1 MSNISLLP
9 LGGQDERGKNCFI
22 IEINDSIFIFDAGIK
37 VPINGKLG
45 VSMVTPDFEY
55 LASNSSKIKGIFI
68 GYPYSNNYAGLP
80 FLLQKINIKTPVF
93 CSKIGKVVID
103 TYYEKAILK
112 FPKPNVISV
121 DEFQKMEFDDVTII
135 PFKICNSILDSLGWI
150 IKTPDGSIIYV
161 DDFMVNNDKTN
172 IFEDHIEKINSI
184 TRGNNLALISAVGN
198 VGNNKGFT
206 TPNHKNYDYYDSIVS
221 NTNGRVFVA
230 INDQD
235 AYTIINLANIAKAR
249 KRPFCVYGS
258 TFMNVYSAAVKN
270 HMINT
275 KGLVCLKISE
285 ISNSSNAIVVISAMQ
300 DNLFKLLFNIVSGA
314 NNSIK
319 LDFKD
324 TFVLGTQ
331 LINGYEGHAARLM
344 DELNRLDVNAITIP
358 RTILPMSASNEDHKH
373 LIDLLGPKY
382 IFPIQGYYKYMVK
395 YQSIVAQTR
404 IKLDNVYYLD
414 NGEKIDII
422 NGEINNHKET
432 IKLSEN
438 YIGNVGSIDVG
449 TAVISERKQMADAG
463 IVFLT
468 IALDTNTMKFL
479 NFLDIDTYG
488 ALTHDNNSKILL
500 EEVVSIFKENITECI
515 ILEKGKNNKVDTKET
530 KILLKKYFMKLFE
543 KKFNKRPI
551 VLPSIIEI
559 NNKV

>member
-1 MSNISLLP
+1 
-9 LGGQDERGKNCFI
+9 
-22 IEINDSIFIFDAGIK
+22 
-37 VPINGKLG
+37 
-45 VSMVTPDFEY
+45 
-55 LASNSSKIKGIFI
+55 
-68 GYPYSNNYAGLP
+68 
-80 FLLQKINIKTPVF
+80 
-93 CSKIGKVVID
+93 
-103 TYYEKAILK
+103 
-112 FPKPNVISV
+112 
-121 DEFQKMEFDDVTII
+121 
-135 PFKICNSILDSLGWI
+135 
-150 IKTPDGSIIYV
+150 
-161 DDFMVNNDKTN
+161 MVNNDKTN

-344 DELNRLDVNAITIP
+344 DELNRLDVKHVEYLGV
-358 RTILPMSASNEDHKH
+358 ILKLAEGLDRGLTGHVENVDVIINEDTVNLK
-373 LIDLLGPKY
+373 LYSEYDLELELRQARRSSK
-382 IFPIQGYYKYMVK
+382 
-395 YQSIVAQTR
+395 
-404 IKLDNVYYLD
+404 
-414 NGEKIDII
+414 
-422 NGEINNHKET
+422 
-432 IKLSEN
+432 
-438 YIGNVGSIDVG
+438 
-449 TAVISERKQMADAG
+449 
-463 IVFLT
+463 VF
-468 IALDTNTMKFL
+468 
-479 NFLDIDTYG
+479 
-488 ALTHDNNSKILL
+488 
-500 EEVVSIFKENITECI
+500 EEVYNKNLVI
-515 ILEKGKNNKVDTKET
+515 EKA
-530 KILLKKYFMKLFE
+530 
-543 KKFNKRPI
+543 
-551 VLPSIIEI
+551 
-559 NNKV
+559 

>member
-1 MSNISLLP
+1 MSNINLLP
-9 LGGQDERGKNCFI
+9 LGGQDERGKNCFV
-22 IEINDSIFIFDAGIK
+22 IEIDDSIYVFDSGSK

-45 VSMVTPDFEY
+45 ICMITPDFEY
-55 LASNSSKIKGIFI
+55 LSKNASKIKGIFI

-80 FLLQKINIKTPVF
+80 FLLQKININTPIY
-93 CSKIGKVVID
+93 CSKIGKIVIE
-103 TYYEKAILK
+103 TYYEKNTIK
-112 FPKPNVISV
+112 FQKPNVIAV
-121 DEFQKMEFDDVTII
+121 EEFQKLEFKNTTIV
-135 PFKICNSILDSLGWI
+135 PFKICNSILDSLGWV
-150 IKTPDGSIIYV
+150 IKTQDGSIIYI

-184 TRGNNLALISAVGN
+184 TRGNNLALIPAVGN
-198 VGNNKGFT
+198 VGNFKSFT
-206 TPNHKNYDYYDSIVS
+206 TPNHKNYDYYDSIIS

-235 AYTIINLANIAKAR
+235 AYTVINLANIAKSK

-258 TFMNVYSAAVKN
+258 TFMNVFSGAVKN

-285 ISNSSNAIVVISAMQ
+285 IANSPNAIVVISAMQ
-300 DNLFKLLFNIVSGA
+300 DNLFKLLFNIVSGN

-331 LINGYEGHAARLM
+331 LINGYEGHGARLM
-344 DELNRLDVNAITIP
+344 DELNRLDVNAFTIP

-373 LIDLLGPKY
+373 LIDLLSPKY

-395 YQSIVAQTR
+395 YQSVVSQTR
-404 IKLDNVYYLD
+404 VKLDQVYYLD
-414 NGEKIDII
+414 NGEMISIN
-422 NGEINNHKET
+422 NGEINPNKHE
-432 IKLSEN
+432 IKLTEN

-449 TAVISERKQMADAG
+449 TAVISERKQLAEAG
-463 IVFLT
+463 IVFIT
-468 IALDTNTMKFL
+468 VAIDINSACFL
-479 NFLDIDTYG
+479 NFFDIDSYG
-488 ALTHDNNSKILL
+488 AITEDENSKNLL
-500 EEVVSIFKENITECI
+500 EEVITQFKENISDCI
-515 ILEKGKNNKVDTKET
+515 VLENNKKKVDTKET
-530 KILLKKYFMKLFE
+530 KVLLKKLFTKMYE

-551 VLPSIIEI
+551 VLPTIIEI

>member
-1 MSNISLLP
+1 MSKISLMP
-9 LGGQDERGKNCFI
+9 LGGQDERGKNCFV
-22 IEINDSIFIFDAGIK
+22 IEIDDSIFVFDAGIK

-45 VSMVTPDFEY
+45 VSMITPDFEY
-55 LASNSSKIKGIFI
+55 LSKNSSRIKGIFI

-80 FLLQKINIKTPVF
+80 FLLQKINVKTPVY
-93 CSKIGKVVID
+93 CSKIGKIVID
-103 TYYEKAILK
+103 TYYEKTTLK

-121 DEFQKMEFDDVTII
+121 DEYQKIEFNDVTII

-184 TRGNNLALISAVGN
+184 TRGNNLALIPAVGN
-198 VGNNKGFT
+198 VGNFKSFT
-206 TPNHKNYDYYDSIVS
+206 TPNHKNYDYYDSIIS

-235 AYTIINLANIAKAR
+235 AYTVINLANIAKAK

-258 TFMNVYSAAVKN
+258 TFMNVFSGAIKN

-285 ISNSSNAIVVISAMQ
+285 IANSPNVIVVISAMQ
-300 DNLFKLLFNIVSGA
+300 DNLFKLLFNIVSGG

-319 LDFKD
+319 LDSKD

-331 LINGYEGHAARLM
+331 LINGYEGHGARLM
-344 DELNRLDVNAITIP
+344 DELNRLDVNAHTIP

-373 LIDLLGPKY
+373 IIDLLSPKY

-395 YQSIVAQTR
+395 YEFVVAQTK
-404 IKLDNVYYLD
+404 IKLDHVYYLD
-414 NGEKIDII
+414 NGEKIQ
-422 NGEINNHKET
+422 INNGDINENKEI
-432 IKLSEN
+432 IKLSDN

-449 TAVISERKQMADAG
+449 TAVISERKQLAEAG
-463 IVFLT
+463 IIFIT
-468 IALDTNTMKFL
+468 IALDSSVDKIL
-479 NFLDIDTYG
+479 NFFQIDTYG
-488 ALTHDNNSKILL
+488 ALTNDNNSKILL
-500 EEVVSIFKENITECI
+500 EEVISQFKENITECI
-515 ILEKGKNNKVDTKET
+515 VFEKNKKKIDNKET
-530 KILLKKYFMKLFE
+530 KILLKKIFTKMFE